1 VREYQEIQ
9 GTVTAN
15 VGTGSTTVGAGSATV
30 GAGSATKIRRP
41 LRATTPYATR
51 EIRSGTRAEWDG
63 WLWGSPGGGHV
74 LQSYEW
80 GEFKRRLGWRPI
92 RLVLERDGK
101 VVGLGQFLAYNTA
114 PVPGVLLYCT
124 KGPWLPWDDEEA
136 VRTFFEGVRAVAGRE
151 GAHTVKI
158 EPEVLEQHED
168 VKALLGGIGFRKAR
182 YDLNQKT
189 TLVVDLSLPEE
200 ELLARMRSKTR
211 YNVRL
216 AARKGVEVVEP
227 DFEEAWET
235 FYEWMKATSARK
247 EDYVLRR
254 PRDYLRGVMGA
265 MHEAG
270 QGHLFL
276 AKHEGTPLAGMYVF
290 TFGDKYWYM
299 YGASSDEKR
308 NLKPNYLLQW
318 EVMRWARERGLTHYD
333 MVGVPK
339 AEDLDESSSLWGVYK
354 FKEGFGGEIVDS
366 LGCFDLPVR
375 RGRAAAWYE
384 FEPVYYRLYYK
395 LRNNVFY

>member
-1 VREYQEIQ
+1 M
-9 GTVTAN
+9 
-15 VGTGSTTVGAGSATV
+15 
-30 GAGSATKIRRP
+30 
-41 LRATTPYATR
+41 
-51 EIRSGTRAEWDG
+51 
-63 WLWGSPGGGHV
+63 
-74 LQSYEW
+74 
-80 GEFKRRLGWRPI
+80 GWRPI

-168 VKALLGGIGFRKAR
+168 VKALLGRIGFRKAR

>member
-1 VREYQEIQ
+1 MKPNTSAASLSPQAREPARDAAPH
-9 GTVTAN
+9 T
-15 VGTGSTTVGAGSATV
+15 
-30 GAGSATKIRRP
+30 
-41 LRATTPYATR
+41 TR
-51 EIRSGTRAEWDG
+51 ELRSVTQAEWDS

-74 LQSYEW
+74 LQSYQW

-92 RLVLERDGK
+92 RLVLEREGE
-101 VVGLGQFLAYNTA
+101 VVGLGQLLAYNTA
-114 PVPGVLLYCT
+114 PVPGVLIYCT

-158 EPEVLEQHED
+158 EPEVLEQQKD
-168 VKALLGGIGFRKAR
+168 VKALLGEIGFRKSR

-189 TLVVDLSLPEE
+189 TLVVDLNLPDE
-200 ELLARMRSKTR
+200 ELLAKMKSKTR

-227 DFEEAWET
+227 DFDEAWET
-235 FYEWMKATSARK
+235 FYEWMKATSERK
-247 EDYVLRR
+247 GDYVLRR
-254 PRDYLRGVMGA
+254 PRDYLRSVMRT
-265 MHEAG
+265 MHDAG
-270 QGHLFL
+270 QGRLFF
-276 AKHEGTPLAGMYVF
+276 AEHEGTPLAGMYVF
-290 TFGDKYWYM
+290 TFGEKYWYM

-318 EVMRWARERGLTHYD
+318 EVMRWARNRGLTHYD

-339 AEDLDESSSLWGVYK
+339 SEELNEGSSLWSVYK

-375 RGRAAAWYE
+375 RARAAAWYR
-384 FEPVYYRLYYK
+384 FEPVYYRLHYK

>member
-1 VREYQEIQ
+1 VKTNTSAASLHPQVREP
-9 GTVTAN
+9 AR
-15 VGTGSTTVGAGSATV
+15 GAASYM
-30 GAGSATKIRRP
+30 I
-41 LRATTPYATR
+41 R
-51 EIRSGTRAEWDG
+51 EIRSVTRVKWDG
-63 WLWGSPGGGHV
+63 WLLTSPGGGHV
-74 LQSYEW
+74 LQSYKW
-80 GEFKRRLGWRPI
+80 GEFKRRLSWRPI
-92 RLVLERDGK
+92 RLVLERDGE

-114 PVPGVLLYCT
+114 PVPGVLMYCT

-136 VRTFFEGVRAVAGRE
+136 VRAFFEGVRAVAGRE

-158 EPEVLEQHED
+158 EPEVLEQQKD
-168 VKALLGGIGFRKAR
+168 VKALLGEIGFHKSR

-189 TLVVDLSLPEE
+189 TLVVDLNLPEE
-200 ELLARMRSKTR
+200 DLLAKMKRKTR
-211 YNVRL
+211 YNIRL

-227 DFEEAWET
+227 DFDEAWET
-235 FYEWMKATSARK
+235 FYEWMKATSERK

-254 PRDYLRGVMGA
+254 PCDYLRSVMRA
-265 MHEAG
+265 MHDAG
-270 QGHLFL
+270 QGHLFF
-276 AKHEGTPLAGMYVF
+276 AKHEGAPLAGMYVF

-308 NLKPNYLLQW
+308 NFKPNYLLQW
-318 EVMRWARERGLTHYD
+318 EVMRWARNRGLTHYD

-339 AEDLDESSSLWGVYK
+339 AEELNEGSSLWSVYK
-354 FKEGFGGEIVDS
+354 FKEGFGGEIVNS

-375 RGRAAAWYE
+375 RARAAAWYR